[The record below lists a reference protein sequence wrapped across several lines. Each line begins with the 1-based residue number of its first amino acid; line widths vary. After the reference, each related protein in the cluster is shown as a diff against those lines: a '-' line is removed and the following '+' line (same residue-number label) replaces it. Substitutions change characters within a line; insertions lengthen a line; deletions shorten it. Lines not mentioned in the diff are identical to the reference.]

1 MKITIGSW
9 VSGNAVRHPDNVA
22 LIDAETGQSLTY
34 RTLNERTDQLASSL
48 SNAGVSQ
55 GDRVALVTLNST
67 DMLEVIIAVSKLGAV
82 SVPINFRLTS
92 REIRF
97 ILEDSGAVLCFASDV
112 FIPTV
117 APAAEGLDI
126 KQVVSVPSKMSQ
138 EPREA
143 STYDEFLASG
153 GDRVQSPPAEWNE
166 LAMLMYTSGTTGNP
180 KGAMLTKG
188 NLFANSIQS
197 AERTLGVRM
206 DDINLSV
213 APLFHIGAL
222 GIHTLPLLY
231 WAGCTVIAEAFDPE
245 TWAAQVEK
253 YRATKTFLVPT
264 MWHTVVASG
273 ALDKHDMSSLNIG
286 FSGGAPCPVALI
298 EKLIEHDIPIIEGFG
313 MTETSPVVSFNDA
326 KTAITKAGTIG
337 RPVMHVEM
345 RVVDSSRNDVPVGE
359 VGELALSGPSI
370 ISAYW
375 NRPDTNATSFEDGW
389 FFTGDMAKVDE
400 DGYWYIVDRKKDML
414 ITGGENVY
422 PVEVEQ
428 MLYRHDAVAEVAV
441 VGTADETWGEVVT
454 AYIVLAGGHTPS
466 DELTARI
473 EEFSREHLASYKIPR
488 RIRFVAEL
496 PKTATGK
503 IRKTVLRSEGFA

>member
-1 MKITIGSW
+1 
-9 VSGNAVRHPDNVA
+9 
-22 LIDAETGQSLTY
+22 
-34 RTLNERTDQLASSL
+34 
-48 SNAGVSQ
+48 
-55 GDRVALVTLNST
+55 
-67 DMLEVIIAVSKLGAV
+67 
-82 SVPINFRLTS
+82 
-92 REIRF
+92 
-97 ILEDSGAVLCFASDV
+97 
-112 FIPTV
+112 
-117 APAAEGLDI
+117 
-126 KQVVSVPSKMSQ
+126 
-138 EPREA
+138 
-143 STYDEFLASG
+143 
-153 GDRVQSPPAEWNE
+153 
-166 LAMLMYTSGTTGNP
+166 
-180 KGAMLTKG
+180 
-188 NLFANSIQS
+188 
-197 AERTLGVRM
+197 
-206 DDINLSV
+206 
-213 APLFHIGAL
+213 
-222 GIHTLPLLY
+222 
-231 WAGCTVIAEAFDPE
+231 
-245 TWAAQVEK
+245 
-253 YRATKTFLVPT
+253 
-264 MWHTVVASG
+264 
-273 ALDKHDMSSLNIG
+273 
-286 FSGGAPCPVALI
+286 
-298 EKLIEHDIPIIEGFG
+298 
-313 MTETSPVVSFNDA
+313 
-326 KTAITKAGTIG
+326 
-337 RPVMHVEM
+337 MHVEM

-503 IRKTVLRSEGFA
+503 IRKTVLRSEGYA